1 MPLLI
6 ILFNHDSPQFIN
18 AVNVS
23 ISQQSMDE
31 WDSLFQQIISTKK
44 LIIIG
49 KVWTIIFLR
58 VFKMLQAKQIKCN
71 ETLSKK

>member
-18 AVNVS
+18 TVNVS

-31 WDSLFQQIISTKK
+31 
-44 LIIIG
+44 
-49 KVWTIIFLR
+49 
-58 VFKMLQAKQIKCN
+58 
-71 ETLSKK
+71 

>member
-1 MPLLI
+1 MPLLT

-31 WDSLFQQIISTKK
+31 
-44 LIIIG
+44 
-49 KVWTIIFLR
+49 
-58 VFKMLQAKQIKCN
+58 
-71 ETLSKK
+71 